1 MPQRIAVLTGDLIDS
16 RLDEDGDSPFA
27 ALEQVLDALT
37 KHYGARYQ
45 RFRGDGF
52 QLALPRAEDGIEAAV
67 LLRAGLMRHG
77 HGGRRHDCRLA
88 VAAGLDDWQPEQP
101 LHSAMGE
108 VFVASGLALD
118 ALDAQPQQPHQLRL
132 IITDAPEDNALSVLI
147 RYLDDQLGD
156 WSAQAAEAVYL
167 KLLHDE
173 TQQAIA
179 LRLGIRQPSVHKR
192 LAQARWPL
200 LAECLALFRERLA
213 RDHLSAGTPAHA

>member
-1 MPQRIAVLTGDLIDS
+1 MPRRIAVLTGDLIDS
-16 RLDEDGDSPFA
+16 RLDEHGVSPLA
-27 ALEQVLDALT
+27 ALEQVLDALAE
-37 KHYGARYQ
+37 HYDARYQ

-77 HGGRRHDCRLA
+77 DGGRRHDCRLA
-88 VAAGLDDWQPEQP
+88 VAAGLDDWRPGQP

-118 ALDAQPQQPHQLRL
+118 ALAEQSLPARQLSL
-132 IITDAPEDNALSVLI
+132 AITDAAEDSALGVLI
-147 RYLDDQLGD
+147 HYLDDQLGD

-173 TQQAIA
+173 TQ
-179 LRLGIRQPSVHKR
+179 
-192 LAQARWPL
+192 
-200 LAECLALFRERLA
+200 
-213 RDHLSAGTPAHA
+213 

>member
-1 MPQRIAVLTGDLIDS
+1 MPRRIAVLTGDLIDS
-16 RLDEDGDSPFA
+16 RLDEHDVSPLA
-27 ALEQVLDALT
+27 ALEQVLNTLAG
-37 KHYGARYQ
+37 HYGARYQ

-77 HGGRRHDCRLA
+77 DGGRRHDCRLA
-88 VAAGLDDWQPEQP
+88 AAAGRDDWQPGQP
-101 LHSAMGE
+101 LHSAMGD

-118 ALDAQPQQPHQLRL
+118 ALAEQSQHRLRL
-132 IITDAPEDNALSVLI
+132 VITDAPEDSALNVLI

-167 KLLHDE
+167 KLLHDD

-179 LRLGIRQPSVHKR
+179 RRLGIRQPSVHKR

-200 LAECLALFRERLA
+200 LAECLALFRERLE
-213 RDHLSAGTPAHA
+213 RDSNAGEPVHA

>member
-1 MPQRIAVLTGDLIDS
+1 MPRRIAVLTGDLIDS
-16 RLDEDGDSPFA
+16 RLDEDGVSPLA
-27 ALEQVLDALT
+27 ALEQVLDALAE
-37 KHYGARYQ
+37 HYGACYQ

-52 QLALPRAEDGIEAAV
+52 QLALPQAEDGIEAAV

-77 HGGRRHDCRLA
+77 DGGRRHDCRLA
-88 VAAGLDDWQPEQP
+88 VAAGLDDWQPGQP

-118 ALDAQPQQPHQLRL
+118 ALAEQSRQLCL
-132 IITDAPEDNALSVLI
+132 AITDAAEDSALGVLI
-147 RYLDDQLGD
+147 HYLDDQLGD

-167 KLLHDE
+167 KLFHDE

-179 LRLGIRQPSVHKR
+179 RRLGIRQPSVHKR

-213 RDHLSAGTPAHA
+213 SGSSAGELAHA

>member
-16 RLDEDGDSPFA
+16 RLDENGTSPLT
-27 ALEQVLDALT
+27 ALEQVLDTLAE
-37 KHYGARYQ
+37 HYGACYQ

-52 QLALPRAEDGIEAAV
+52 QLVLPQAEDGIEAAV

-88 VAAGLDDWQPEQP
+88 VAIGLDDWQPGQA
-101 LHSAMGE
+101 LHSAMGK

-118 ALDAQPQQPHQLRL
+118 ALDGRTHQPQQLRL
-132 IITDAPEDNALSVLI
+132 VITDAPEDDALNVLI
-147 RYLDDQLGD
+147 HYLDDQLGD

-200 LAECLALFRERLA
+200 LAESLALFRERLV
-213 RDHLSAGTPAHA
+213 RKRSGEGHLTDD